1 MVDVAEVKIWGD
13 LVGAVRWDQEQQLGY
28 FEYDAKFLQMGRDL
42 SPLKMP
48 IENGRRI
55 YSFPE
60 LRMGIDELLRIVAEA
75 KKNNQ
80 ILTIHSTITVSIV
93 DK

>member
-1 MVDVAEVKIWGD
+1 MSTPKEIDI
-13 LVGAVRWDQEQQLGY
+13 
-28 FEYDAKFLQMGRDL
+28 
-42 SPLKMP
+42 
-48 IENGRRI
+48 INGRFTDREAQEILLNIFSTKIQFHELKNLRSLEQTGKQDNVAKKRI
-55 YSFPE
+55 PE

-75 KKNNQ
+75 TKNNQ